1 MKMKRNKLSKDK
13 LLKLQALKLHSKRNI
28 KVDKNFIHIRLHLNK
43 ISNIIY
49 KYHKANKK
57 ILFLGFPFN
66 FRHALKNTKHKVIPW
81 FLYFNGLLSKQENIH
96 EVNKKKLKK
105 FSLST
110 LKLLLKIKKIDL
122 VIIYSQKNKLITTQE
137 TYLKQIPSIT
147 ISKKNLDFNNKT
159 TYQSLGN
166 FELLNDKFG
175 NSNFF
180 LSFLKT
186 VLTKAK

>member
-1 MKMKRNKLSKDK
+1 MKMKRNKPLKNK

-28 KVDKNFIHIRLHLNK
+28 KVDKNFTHIRSYLNK
-43 ISNIIY
+43 IFNIVY

-66 FRHALKNTKHKVIPW
+66 FRHTLKNTKHKVIPR
-81 FLYFNGLLSKQENIH
+81 FLYFHGLLSKQESIH

-122 VIIYSQKNKLITTQE
+122 VVIYSQRNEAITIQE
-137 TYLKQIPSIT
+137 SYSKQIPTIT
-147 ISKKNLDFNNKT
+147 ISKKKLYLNNKI

-166 FELLNDKFG
+166 FGLLSEKSG

-186 VLTKAK
+186 VLTKTK